1 MDSQLH
7 PRSQFLGWPNATG
20 LATSDQTG
28 LLQGADSASNYKL
41 QTQRSLLSEML
52 ASLAGEVEDGV
63 EDTHSEASDD
73 EEEEPYEMAPSIMRQ
88 NTDDSLSG
96 PVPSRPVPI
105 PCTR

>member
-7 PRSQFLGWPNATG
+7 PISQFRGWPNATG

-28 LLQGADSASNYKL
+28 LLQGADNASNYKL

-52 ASLAGEVEDGV
+52 ASLAGEVEDSV
-63 EDTHSEASDD
+63 DEMQSEGSDD
-73 EEEEPYEMAPSIMRQ
+73 EEDEAYEMAPSIMRQ
-88 NTDDSLSG
+88 NTDDSLAG
-96 PVPSRPVPI
+96 PMPSRPVPI